1 MSVKLDK
8 DVLTLDNLLHTLVAV
23 AFVWAVGA
31 ALHFIGASVSFG
43 VALAL
48 AGLAGIGLYLREAS
62 QVDWDLTLKFSLHKH
77 LEWAVGTVG
86 ALIQAPVIAL
96 VW

>member
-1 MSVKLDK
+1 MNLEK
-8 DVLTLDNLLHTLVAV
+8 DVFTVDNLLHTLVAV

-31 ALHFIGASVSFG
+31 AIHFLGGSISFG
-43 VALAL
+43 VAFAL

-62 QVDWDLTLKFSLHKH
+62 QVGWDFTLKFSAHKH

-86 ALIQAPVIAL
+86 ALVQAPVIAL